1 MEAFVPALVTFF
13 VVVDPIGIAPIFA
26 TLTEGASR
34 RHKAI
39 MAVKATVVAAF
50 ILFGFAYGGAFLL
63 GAMGITLEAFRAAGG
78 ILLFLIALEMVFEK
92 RSERREKRTNDMVE
106 HRGSVE
112 EDISVFPM
120 AIPMMAGPGA
130 IATIMLYMKEA
141 GDAFA
146 DQIAVLGAAS
156 AVLLICLAIFLAV
169 GPVLRLLGDT
179 VAQTIGRILGV
190 ILAALAVQLV
200 FDAVANTF
208 GVAPM

>member
-1 MEAFVPALVTFF
+1 MPALVTFF

-34 RHKAI
+34 RHKTI
-39 MAVKATVVAAF
+39 MAVKATVVAAC

-92 RSERREKRTNDMVE
+92 RSERREKRTHDMVE

>member
-1 MEAFVPALVTFF
+1 MDAFVPALVTFF
-13 VVVDPIGIAPIFA
+13 VVIDPIGIAPIFA

-34 RHKAI
+34 RHKTI
-39 MAVKATVVAAF
+39 MAVKATVVAAC

-92 RSERREKRTNDMVE
+92 RSERREKRTHDMVE
-106 HRGSVE
+106 QRGSVE

-146 DQIAVLGAAS
+146 NQIAVLGAAS
-156 AVLLICLAIFLAV
+156 AVLLTCLAIFLAV

-208 GVAPM
+208 GAAPV